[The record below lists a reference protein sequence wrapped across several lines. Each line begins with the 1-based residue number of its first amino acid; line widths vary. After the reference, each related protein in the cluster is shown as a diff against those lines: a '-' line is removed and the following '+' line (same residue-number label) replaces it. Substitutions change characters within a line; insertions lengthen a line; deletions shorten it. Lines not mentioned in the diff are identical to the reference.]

1 MLLLSVKLDVDM
13 YQINHQSACKRLTGD
28 KQRVAGGLFSYHSSL
43 SLVDGYRY
51 KGAGDKKLILFH
63 QHL

>member
-28 KQRVAGGLFSYHSSL
+28 KEHVAGGLFSYHSRL
-43 SLVDGYRY
+43 SLVDGYR
-51 KGAGDKKLILFH
+51 D
-63 QHL
+63 